1 MEKIPEEKIEN
12 IGDIDIPVDI
22 DYMVLNNLN
31 PVELNKILEENK
43 EELMEEKNK
52 NLLTHKKLFTKTSH
66 HNSEDF
72 KELGN
77 LHKDNRAVEY
87 FPGEDRHHFASKP

>member
-43 EELMEEKNK
+43 EELME
-52 NLLTHKKLFTKTSH
+52 
-66 HNSEDF
+66 
-72 KELGN
+72 
-77 LHKDNRAVEY
+77 
-87 FPGEDRHHFASKP
+87 